1 MVTVRAISGADVEL
15 LSAQLADILL
25 DCVDGG
31 ASVSFL
37 APLSRDRADSYWR
50 TVAASVAAG
59 ERVLLVAED
68 DGHVQGTAQLVL
80 AQPENQPH
88 RADVSKVLVH
98 RAARRRGIGA
108 ALMAAIDSEALAAE
122 KSVLVLDTASA
133 EAERL
138 YERSGWS
145 RVGTIPNYALLPDGA
160 LCDTVYFHKQ
170 LPRSGSAD
178 PREWRPGNDPDHWR
192 TGAKTDILARTD
204 SLQRD

>member
-1 MVTVRAISGADVEL
+1 MVTVRAISGAEAEL
-15 LSAQLADILL
+15 LAAQLADILL

-37 APLSRDRADSYWR
+37 APLSRDRAETYWR
-50 TVAASVAAG
+50 TVAASVSSG
-59 ERVLLVAED
+59 ERVLLVAEA
-68 DGHVQGTAQLVL
+68 DGLVQGTAQLVL

-108 ALMAAIDSEALAAE
+108 VLMAAIDAEARAAD

-138 YERSGWS
+138 YLRSGWS
-145 RVGTIPNYALLPDGA
+145 RVGAIPNYALLPDGA

-170 LPRSGSAD
+170 LTPSGDAD
-178 PREWRPGNDPDHWR
+178 PHEWRAGNDPDHWPA
-192 TGAKTDILARTD
+192 GAKRDILGSTA